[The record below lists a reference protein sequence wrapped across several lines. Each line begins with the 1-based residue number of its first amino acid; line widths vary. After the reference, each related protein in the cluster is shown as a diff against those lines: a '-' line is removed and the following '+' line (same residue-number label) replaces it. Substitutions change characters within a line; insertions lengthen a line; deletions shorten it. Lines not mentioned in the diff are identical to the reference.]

1 MTAVIHHGPPG
12 SYKTFALVQRVII
25 PAIQSGR
32 VVVTNVRGVND
43 ISIIEKTMGF
53 IAPPSAQIL
62 YVEPSTQGYALMA
75 RFFHWVPAGALIVMD
90 EGQRVFPTRDKTFS
104 QLDQPDNIPVVDAEN
119 NFLLDVNGHQIMRP
133 ATLEIAIDQHRHF
146 NWDIYISTPNIAKI
160 HGEIRKCVE
169 WAYRHRD
176 NTGLLPWLKNTWTEF
191 RHDSEQSGKSIA
203 HYSGTPKRYKA
214 KIEVFT
220 CYQSTATGK
229 AKNSSEN
236 ISIFKDKKIIF
247 ALFIFLFAVAYV
259 VFGIVN
265 AVDRYSS
272 STVPIDQI
280 SVPDVVTIVPQT
292 SSVSDSTDILRG
304 DNSIL
309 TENVNFVNELRG
321 FEFFITGRVNQLAFF
336 TLIND
341 VTGRQMSL
349 TSDDLADFGY
359 EINCVSDRFCRL
371 TINNQIIFAVQLPD
385 DATDKRIAPEEHQ
398 QAAKSENRS
407 YVSR

>member
-25 PAIQSGR
+25 PAIKSGR

-53 IAPPSAQIL
+53 VAPASAQIL

-203 HYSGTPKRYKA
+203 HYSGTPNRYNA
-214 KIEVFT
+214 DPNVFT
-220 CYQSTATGK
+220 CYQSTATGT

-236 ISIFKDKKIIF
+236 ISIFKDKKVIF
-247 ALFIFLFAVAYV
+247 ALFIFICAAAYV
-259 VFGIVN
+259 VFGIVD

-272 STVPIDQI
+272 SNVPVDQI
-280 SVPDVVTIVPQT
+280 SVPDVVTIAPQI
-292 SSVSDSTDILRG
+292 SSVSDSPDIRRG
-304 DNSIL
+304 DNSIV

-321 FEFFITGRVNQLAFF
+321 FEFFITGRVNQLSFF
-336 TLIND
+336 TLINEA
-341 VTGRQMSL
+341 TGRQMSL